1 MSHWV
6 PLTVADLSSVF
17 NAEELAAVSK
27 GEALPFVQDTLGD
40 ITAIV
45 REAVAANKAN
55 RLSADCAL
63 IPRSLRPAALDI
75 AAVRLLKRFA
85 LAVTDERKAAADAAY
100 QRLDAVRKAECPV
113 LDESGQ
119 IPPAPA
125 QTPQIV
131 APRPAYGNDGIGF
144 YPVPQSSK

>member
-1 MSHWV
+1 MRYWV
-6 PLTVADLSSVF
+6 PLTFADLSAVF
-17 NAEELAAVSK
+17 NADELSACTK
-27 GEALPFVQDTLGD
+27 GEFMPFVQETLCD

-55 RLSADCAL
+55 RLPGGNT

-85 LAVTDERKAAADAAY
+85 LSVTEERKAAADAAY
-100 QRLDAVRKAECPV
+100 QRLDAVRKAEFPV

-119 IPPAPA
+119 IPAAPA
-125 QTPQIV
+125 QTPQII
-131 APRPAYGNDGIGF
+131 APRPAYGNDGVGF
-144 YPVPQSSK
+144 YPVPTKP